1 MIKKQNQEKELREF
15 SKALTKFITAQ
26 KQNDPLLIGA
36 ALMKKAMEMY
46 THTLDNNA
54 IYSLLNVV
62 AESIPEIREQLVI
75 FNESKT
81 VH

>member
-1 MIKKQNQEKELREF
+1 MKDKQEKELREF
-15 SKALTKFITAQ
+15 SEALAKFVASH

-36 ALMKKAMEMY
+36 ALMKMAMEMY
-46 THTLDNNA
+46 AHTLDDDA

-62 AESIPEIREQLVI
+62 ADSVPEIREQVPK
-75 FNESKT
+75 NTT